1 MAWFNLSRASEYT
14 LFSQRTLER
23 YIDRGV
29 LRYSRIGREY
39 RFHQSWLD
47 GFLMGFGKKITPKQ
61 LKEINSLREK
71 GNR

>member
-14 LFSQRTLER
+14 LFSQRTLKR

-47 GFLMGFGKKITPKQ
+47 GFLMGYEKKNYTKTIEGNKFI
-61 LKEINSLREK
+61 KRERK
-71 GNR
+71 

>member
-14 LFSQRTLER
+14 LFSQRTLKR

-29 LRYSRIGREY
+29 LRFSRIGREY

-47 GFLMGFGKKITPKQ
+47 GFLMGY
-61 LKEINSLREK
+61 
-71 GNR
+71 